1 MVKLSHTIKAH
12 DDFFFCFLHVFHHQ
26 KGFIIR
32 RVIWYQLHARMFTRG
47 MFEDSEIVTV
57 MSRQWQYLS
66 FFLLS
71 YVGGG
76 LGDLD
81 LLG

>member
-1 MVKLSHTIKAH
+1 
-12 DDFFFCFLHVFHHQ
+12 
-26 KGFIIR
+26 
-32 RVIWYQLHARMFTRG
+32 MFTRG

-57 MSRQWQYLS
+57 MSRQRQYLS